1 MGQQY
6 KTSFYYLVLY
16 APIYYFPF
24 VWLTQR
30 FMIQVKLLGKNT
42 EMQFSLRHRGNNCRG
57 RFLNGMWFSFQHFAS
72 SQVCLGDPQ
81 DYHPLSAINALPQDC
96 WWRAQPQAVLSHLGS
111 AKQAAPYLAF
121 HCSLPFFFFCSIP
134 VIWNVIYLPS
144 VSEDTTALVLGVM
157 PFPVTGWLLLFHS
170 MSPSKLV
177 FTSMS
182 WLQRDSQGTIQGT
195 KIMPLKAQLLAW
207 ESL

>member
-72 SQVCLGDPQ
+72 SQVSRLGDPQ
-81 DYHPLSAINALPQDC
+81 DYYPLSAINALPQDC

-111 AKQAAPYLAF
+111 AKQAAPYLA
-121 HCSLPFFFFCSIP
+121 STVSWLFFYSIP

-144 VSEDTTALVLGVM
+144 VSEDITALVLGVM

-170 MSPSKLV
+170 VSPSKPV
-177 FTSMS
+177 FTNIR
-182 WLQRDSQGTIQGT
+182 WLQRDSQRTIQGT
-195 KIMPLKAQLLAW
+195 KIMSLKAQLLAW
-207 ESL
+207 QNL

>member
-121 HCSLPFFFFCSIP
+121 HCSLPFFFFAAFLSSEM
-134 VIWNVIYLPS
+134 WFIYLLS
-144 VSEDTTALVLGVM
+144 LKT
-157 PFPVTGWLLLFHS
+157 
-170 MSPSKLV
+170 
-177 FTSMS
+177 
-182 WLQRDSQGTIQGT
+182 LQR
-195 KIMPLKAQLLAW
+195 LCW
-207 ESL
+207 E